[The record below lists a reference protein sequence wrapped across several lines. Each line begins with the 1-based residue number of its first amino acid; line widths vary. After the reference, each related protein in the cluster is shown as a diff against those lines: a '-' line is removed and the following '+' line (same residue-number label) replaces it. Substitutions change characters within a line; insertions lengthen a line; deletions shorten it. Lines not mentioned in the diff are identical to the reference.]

1 MGKLTVYVDVHGLPH
16 GVVPDGLV
24 LRLAGEGG
32 LEVPPREAEADLV
45 AAGPGP
51 VRLLERASLACGER
65 DTLSA

>member
-1 MGKLTVYVDVHGLPH
+1 MGKLTVYVHVHGLPH
-16 GVVPDGLV
+16 GVVPYCLV

-51 VRLLERASLACGER
+51 VGLLEGARLTCGER
-65 DTLSA
+65 DSLSA